1 MKKIIALLL
10 AAIMVLGLAA
20 CASKTETTEAS
31 DVKNVVYIVNGN
43 LGDKSFFDSAQAGI
57 DELVKAGRITCKTI
71 ELGGTDEDQPKWL
84 STLYDVSQSGE
95 YDLVICGTY
104 QMPDYLKEVA
114 TKYPD
119 QLYLIFDDNTY
130 AGENSN
136 VVNITYKQN
145 DMGYLVGT
153 FAACMTTDTSVANI
167 NEDAVIG
174 FVGGVDSPVI
184 NDFLIGFIEGA
195 QSVNP
200 DIKVDTRYT
209 NDYVD
214 TAIAKEFGY
223 SMINDKKCDIIWGVA
238 GNAGNGAAEAAL
250 DTGKAWFIGVDS
262 DQELTFSSDLAALT
276 LTSGLKNIGNS
287 IIWIFDQWDAG
298 KTYWGSE
305 VQLGLAEG
313 GVGIVTD
320 KNYDKYASA
329 ETKAAVEAAQK
340 GITDGSIK
348 VDSAPG
354 KGTTITV
361 TIYLKLQESEKE
373 QEKELFDLPV
383 LVVDDDKTCCEST
396 VATLKDIGI
405 AGEWVLTGREAV
417 ERCYARH
424 EAGCDY
430 FAVILDWKMPK
441 MDGIETARKIRER
454 VGKDVTI
461 IILTSFEFSEIEEEA
476 RAAGVDAFIAK
487 PLFRSRLTATLR
499 QFTSGKK
506 EKNARSLL
514 ESFAKTDYTSKRV
527 LLVEDNE
534 LNREIAAEILG
545 MTGVAVDIA
554 ENGKIA
560 VEKVVAAPEKW
571 YDLIFMDIQMPIM
584 NGYEA
589 TAAIRSLPGGR
600 GKVPIIAM
608 TANAFAEDVQL
619 AKNTG
624 MNEHIAKPLELD
636 KLNDVLKQWLQ

>member
-145 DMGYLVGT
+145 DMGYLV
-153 FAACMTTDTSVANI
+153 
-167 NEDAVIG
+167 VIG

-184 NDFLIGFIEGA
+184 NDFLTGFIEGA
-195 QSVNP
+195 QAVNP

-223 SMINDKKCDIIWGVA
+223 SMINDNKCDIIWGVA

-329 ETKAAVEAAQK
+329 DTKAAVEAAQK
-340 GITDGSIK
+340 GIMDGSIK
-348 VDSAPG
+348 VDTAFDAN
-354 KGTTITV
+354 
-361 TIYLKLQESEKE
+361 
-373 QEKELFDLPV
+373 FDL
-383 LVVDDDKTCCEST
+383 
-396 VATLKDIGI
+396 
-405 AGEWVLTGREAV
+405 
-417 ERCYARH
+417 
-424 EAGCDY
+424 
-430 FAVILDWKMPK
+430 
-441 MDGIETARKIRER
+441 
-454 VGKDVTI
+454 
-461 IILTSFEFSEIEEEA
+461 
-476 RAAGVDAFIAK
+476 AA
-487 PLFRSRLTATLR
+487 LR
-499 QFTSGKK
+499 DSV
-506 EKNARSLL
+506 R
-514 ESFAKTDYTSKRV
+514 
-527 LLVEDNE
+527 
-534 LNREIAAEILG
+534 
-545 MTGVAVDIA
+545 
-554 ENGKIA
+554 
-560 VEKVVAAPEKW
+560 P
-571 YDLIFMDIQMPIM
+571 
-584 NGYEA
+584 
-589 TAAIRSLPGGR
+589 
-600 GKVPIIAM
+600 
-608 TANAFAEDVQL
+608 
-619 AKNTG
+619 
-624 MNEHIAKPLELD
+624 
-636 KLNDVLKQWLQ
+636 

>member
-20 CASKTETTEAS
+20 CASKTENTEAS

-130 AGENSN
+130 AGNNSN

-174 FVGGVDSPVI
+174 FVGGGDAPVKD
-184 NDFLIGFIEGA
+184 DFRAGVFAGA
-195 QSVNP
+195 QAVSPGLEVAP
-200 DIKVDTRYT
+200 RSP

-223 SMINDKKCDIIWGVA
+223 SMINDNKCDIIWGVA

-287 IIWIFDQWDAG
+287 IVWIFDQWDAG

-329 ETKAAVEAAQK
+329 DTKAAVEAAQK
-340 GITDGSIK
+340 GIMDGSIK
-348 VDSAPG
+348 VDTAFDAN
-354 KGTTITV
+354 
-361 TIYLKLQESEKE
+361 
-373 QEKELFDLPV
+373 FDL
-383 LVVDDDKTCCEST
+383 
-396 VATLKDIGI
+396 
-405 AGEWVLTGREAV
+405 
-417 ERCYARH
+417 
-424 EAGCDY
+424 
-430 FAVILDWKMPK
+430 
-441 MDGIETARKIRER
+441 
-454 VGKDVTI
+454 
-461 IILTSFEFSEIEEEA
+461 
-476 RAAGVDAFIAK
+476 AA
-487 PLFRSRLTATLR
+487 LR
-499 QFTSGKK
+499 DSV
-506 EKNARSLL
+506 R
-514 ESFAKTDYTSKRV
+514 
-527 LLVEDNE
+527 
-534 LNREIAAEILG
+534 
-545 MTGVAVDIA
+545 
-554 ENGKIA
+554 
-560 VEKVVAAPEKW
+560 P
-571 YDLIFMDIQMPIM
+571 
-584 NGYEA
+584 
-589 TAAIRSLPGGR
+589 
-600 GKVPIIAM
+600 
-608 TANAFAEDVQL
+608 
-619 AKNTG
+619 
-624 MNEHIAKPLELD
+624 
-636 KLNDVLKQWLQ
+636 